1 MVSVF
6 GNRLMLTRYG
16 TRFAQLV
23 EHFVMPANLTGSHL
37 MARTRKNIS
46 EAEFTSAVELLHQ
59 VIPRDEIEA
68 FSLRHSPAT
77 VYTTLTTLWMLTLQR
92 LGGGK
97 SLEAIVKETLTHN
110 RDIFPDN
117 KRVREGTL
125 SKNSS
130 AYSEARHRL
139 PIESAEQFADSVA
152 QTIIDSCA
160 DILNDRQAFII
171 DGTTFKLP
179 PTSDLREVYP
189 PATNQHGETVWP
201 ILMLTVAHELRSG
214 AALRPEFGAMY
225 GSKNTSEAKQA
236 MAIAER
242 IPAGSVIFADAGYG
256 IFSVVHAM
264 LGRGHDILF
273 RLTKSRFNALH
284 RQAELIDQTEN
295 SSRYRLHWTPSSK
308 NRRTNPGLPEDAC
321 VTVELHAI
329 KLDNGEWLYLVTS
342 MKLESQNA
350 ADLYARRYDVEHDIR
365 DLKVTLGVEN
375 IRAQSDEMV
384 RKEMLCS
391 MVAYNLVVQLRREAA
406 IVAKL
411 PPRRLSFT
419 GVWNTMQ
426 SCLLHQSQCD
436 ASTWQER
443 YAMALSMASKDKLP
457 NRTGRSYPRRAHP
470 KRPKS
475 TKFMKLQTKNSES
488 DIEKPPPETTK

>member
-1 MVSVF
+1 MTPSP
-6 GNRLMLTRYG
+6 R
-16 TRFAQLV
+16 A
-23 EHFVMPANLTGSHL
+23 
-37 MARTRKNIS
+37 IS
-46 EAEFTSAVELLHQ
+46 DAEFTSAVELLHQ
-59 VIPRDEIEA
+59 IIPADELGV
-68 FSLRHSPAT
+68 FSLRHSPNT
-77 VYTTLTTLWMLTLQR
+77 VYTTLATLWMLILQR

-139 PIESAEQFADSVA
+139 PIDVVEYFTDSVA

-160 DILNDRQAFII
+160 DTVNNRRAFII
-171 DGTTFKLP
+171 DGTTFKLA
-179 PTSDLREVYP
+179 PTSNLREVYP
-189 PATNQHGETVWP
+189 AATNQHGETVWP
-201 ILMLTVAHELRSG
+201 ILMLTVAHELHSG

-236 MAIAER
+236 MAIAAR
-242 IPAGSVIFADAGYG
+242 IPAGSVILADASYG
-256 IFSVVHAM
+256 IFSVVYAM
-264 LGRGHDILF
+264 LGHGHDVLF

-284 RQAELIDQTEN
+284 RHAELIDQTED
-295 SSRYRLHWTPSSK
+295 SQRYRISWKPSAKDRK
-308 NRRTNPGLPEDAC
+308 NNPELPLDAS
-321 VTVELHAI
+321 VSVELHAI
-329 KLDNGEWLYLVTS
+329 QLDSGEWLYLVTS
-342 MKLESQNA
+342 MSLSSEQTA
-350 ADLYARRYDVEHDIR
+350 GLYARRYDVEHDIR
-365 DLKVTLGVEN
+365 DLKVTLGVEDM
-375 IRAQSDEMV
+375 RAQSDEMV

-406 IVAKL
+406 KVARL

-426 SCLLHQSQCD
+426 SCLLHQSRCD
-436 ASTWQER
+436 ATTWQER
-443 YAMALSMASKDKLP
+443 YALALSMASKDKLP
-457 NRTGRSYPRRAHP
+457 NRPGRSHPRRAHP

-475 TKFMKLQTKNSES
+475 TKFMKLPDNQASSETGKS
-488 DIEKPPPETTK
+488 PPEHTK